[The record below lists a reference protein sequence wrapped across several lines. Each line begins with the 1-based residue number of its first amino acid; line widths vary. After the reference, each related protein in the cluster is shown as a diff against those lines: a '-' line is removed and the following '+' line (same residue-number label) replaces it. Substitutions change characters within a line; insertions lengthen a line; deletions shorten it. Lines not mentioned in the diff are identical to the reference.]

1 MTALLATFLAVWTP
15 YGHGILGG
23 IVALI
28 IAVICL
34 ALLLYVIKACAEA
47 LGWPIPPP
55 IWKLLCLLALVIAV
69 IYAIS
74 AFGFGS
80 P

>member
-1 MTALLATFLAVWTP
+1 MNTPLLLAIWTP
-15 YGHGILGG
+15 YGHGFLGG

-47 LGWPIPPP
+47 LGYGIPAP

-69 IYAIS
+69 IYALA
-74 AFGFGS
+74 AFGVGA